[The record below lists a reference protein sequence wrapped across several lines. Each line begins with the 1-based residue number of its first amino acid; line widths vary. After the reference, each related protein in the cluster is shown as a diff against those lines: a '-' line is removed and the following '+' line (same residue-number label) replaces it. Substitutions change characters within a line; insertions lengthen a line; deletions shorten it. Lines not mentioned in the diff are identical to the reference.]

1 MPNSPEVHPNAPAG
15 GAGAGFSKGSKPLG
29 LNTDTDVAD
38 FTRGPL
44 GANPFKS
51 ALAANE
57 QPALVPGLAGTAT
70 AAAGGTTAAAPAKE
84 EAKVELDPAIE
95 GLNLAV
101 TAKKAAY
108 ELKKA
113 KPSVVFTS
121 GLRDK
126 DEQAS
131 AMAANIVK
139 DGRDWIKETYAKS
152 KARDDCQK
160 WVDDNKDKTTKD
172 EIAVGLK
179 GVLDGLTDAQL
190 NTLSK
195 HLSGQAFDVQ
205 PVDPDKDD
213 IKKTIKGLTG
223 ITKFLEKEGNLTRW
237 HAEF

>member
-1 MPNSPEVHPNAPAG
+1 MPNSPEVNPNAPAG
-15 GAGAGFSKGSKPLG
+15 GAGAGFSKGAKPLG
-29 LNTDTDVAD
+29 LNTDPDVAD
-38 FTRGPL
+38 FTRGPM
-44 GANPFKS
+44 GTNPFKS
-51 ALAANE
+51 ALAANA
-57 QPALVPGLAGTAT
+57 QPALTPDLAGT
-70 AAAGGTTAAAPAKE
+70 AAAGGGTAKE
-84 EAKVELDPAIE
+84 EAKAEAKAESDPAIE
-95 GLNLAV
+95 GLDLAP

-121 GLRDK
+121 GRRDK

-160 WVDDNKDKTTKD
+160 WVDDNKEKATKA
-172 EIAVGLK
+172 EIAAGLK

-190 NTLSK
+190 NALSK

-205 PVDPDKDD
+205 PVDPDKDE
-213 IKKTIKGLTG
+213 IKKAIKGLTG

>member
-15 GAGAGFSKGSKPLG
+15 GAGAGFSKGAKPLG
-29 LNTDTDVAD
+29 LNTDSDVAD
-38 FTRGPL
+38 FTRGPV
-44 GANPFKS
+44 GTNPFKS
-51 ALAANE
+51 ALAANA
-57 QPALVPGLAGTAT
+57 QPALTPDLAGT
-70 AAAGGTTAAAPAKE
+70 AAAGGGAAKE
-84 EAKVELDPAIE
+84 EAKAESDPAIE
-95 GLNLAV
+95 GLDLAP

-121 GLRDK
+121 GRRDK

-160 WVDDNKDKTTKD
+160 WVDDNKEKTTKA
-172 EIAVGLK
+172 EIAAGLK

-190 NTLSK
+190 NALSK

-205 PVDPDKDD
+205 PVDPDKDE
-213 IKKTIKGLTG
+213 IKKAIKGLTG

>member
-15 GAGAGFSKGSKPLG
+15 GAGSGFSKGAKPLG
-29 LNTDTDVAD
+29 LNTDADVAD
-38 FTRGPL
+38 FTRGPV
-44 GANPFKS
+44 GTNPFKS
-51 ALAANE
+51 ALAANA
-57 QPALVPGLAGTAT
+57 QPALTPDLAGT
-70 AAAGGTTAAAPAKE
+70 AAAGGGTAKE
-84 EAKVELDPAIE
+84 EAKAESDSAIE
-95 GLNLAV
+95 GLDLAP

-121 GLRDK
+121 GRRDK

-139 DGRDWIKETYAKS
+139 DGRNWIKETYAKS

-160 WVDDNKDKTTKD
+160 WVDDNKEKTTKD
-172 EIAVGLK
+172 EIATGLK

-190 NTLSK
+190 NALSK

-205 PVDPDKDD
+205 PVDPDKDE
-213 IKKTIKGLTG
+213 IKKAIKGLTG